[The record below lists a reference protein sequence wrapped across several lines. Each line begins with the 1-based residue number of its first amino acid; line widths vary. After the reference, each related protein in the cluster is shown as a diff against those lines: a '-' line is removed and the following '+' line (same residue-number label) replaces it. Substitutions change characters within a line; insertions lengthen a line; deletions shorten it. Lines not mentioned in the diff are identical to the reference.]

1 MEAKEP
7 QNESFVRSERES
19 PFSVNSKGGT
29 ETESKSSLNLSERSV
44 DKMVNNI
51 KEWVK
56 LDNEL
61 KILQKETIQRK
72 NEKKKLSLILIEI
85 MRENNIDCFDINN
98 GQLIYNK
105 RNVKKPISQK
115 ELFNILSKYFE
126 GDTLK
131 ASNLNEFILNSRIE
145 TVKEDIVRKTKD
157 H

>member
-1 MEAKEP
+1 METKE
-7 QNESFVRSERES
+7 QQSERES
-19 PFSVNSKGGT
+19 QFSVNRDSA
-29 ETESKSSLNLSERSV
+29 EERPKEFAGKCK
-44 DKMVNNI
+44 DKLINNI
-51 KEWVK
+51 KDWVK
-56 LDNEL
+56 IDNEL
-61 KILQKETIQRK
+61 KILQKETVQRK

-126 GDTLK
+126 GDNLK

-145 TVKEDIVRKTKD
+145 IVKEDIIRKTKD
-157 H
+157 N